1 MKAKTATDDI
11 CVIVCLLIT
20 VKERRRSIWKS
31 GKRQDDDDASWMRK
45 NQWAFLLLFL
55 SVTDDVT
62 DRKIKWKFER

>member
-45 NQWAFLLLFL
+45 NQWAFLLL

-62 DRKIKWKFER
+62 DRQIKWKFER